1 MVGVLSLRAPA
12 DMEGEGMGV
21 QGSDVCP
28 SLSLSANGISP
39 AGGVRL
45 AESLALCKQ
54 LEELM

>member
-1 MVGVLSLRAPA
+1 MVGVLFLRAPE
-12 DMEGEGMGV
+12 DMGGGGMGV

-45 AESLALCKQ
+45 AESFALCKH